1 VNKGAATR
9 PPIVNRKLKEAIM
22 TEDIQRH
29 ITLLKASARAAK
41 NITTILDPYELLQR
55 TVDIICDEFG
65 FYYAGVFFLDDEKEY
80 AVLKAGRGEA
90 GREMVHA
97 EHKLAVGGNSMI
109 GASIADRKG
118 RIALDVGAEAVFFEN
133 PHLPKTRSEMALP
146 LIMGEE
152 VIGALTVQSTEEAA
166 FHDEDIAAL
175 QTMADQLA
183 IAIQN
188 SNLHRQAERR
198 SRLLK
203 AANRVGKEV
212 TSILD
217 LEKLLPQTVNIICES
232 YGLYYAGVFL
242 VDEAN
247 EYALL
252 RAGYGKAGKAMVADG
267 HKLKIGTDSMIGA
280 CIAMSEARIALDVG
294 EEHVHF
300 KNPYLPHTRS
310 EMALPLIYGN
320 KVLGA
325 VTIQSSEE
333 RAFSEDDITTLLT
346 MAEHLAIAINNAHLI
361 DELKDAH
368 NEILRNKV
376 FEALTTASTEAIHWI
391 GNKALPISLTV
402 ARLREE
408 IVTGK
413 VDLDSLKED
422 LNMIAESA
430 AQITQVKEQLIGAV
444 REQKPRSVLFADVLQ
459 TAAHQRG
466 IAEKMLKVSIEP
478 GAAFVIADSTQLARA
493 LGNIL
498 QNAAEAGA
506 KSVKVTVHLSEERG
520 ALEID
525 IEDDGAGM
533 DEDVLKK
540 IWSPFFTTRGV
551 EHHGLGLPAS
561 LHVISQAQ
569 GRIDLVSKIGKGTKV
584 SIFMPRG
591 QAHDESI
598 NTGRIKNILLIDD
611 DDAWAKLFTEMLKET
626 KVELTH
632 SIELKKIPAVDLI
645 LVDENIASIS
655 LIDALLALSKAGLSS
670 RTVVVTSAIH
680 PERVTQILR
689 GGVKDVIMKPYS
701 AGEVSELLK

>member
-1 VNKGAATR
+1 
-9 PPIVNRKLKEAIM
+9 M
-22 TEDIQRH
+22 TNDIHRH
-29 ITLLKASARAAK
+29 ATLLKAAARAAK
-41 NITTILDPYELLQR
+41 NITTILDPYDLLQR

-65 FYYAGVFFLDDEKEY
+65 FYYAGVFFLDDAKQY

-90 GREMVHA
+90 GREMIHA
-97 EHKLAVGGNSMI
+97 GHRLAVGGNSMI
-109 GASIADRKG
+109 GACIANRQG

-146 LIMGEE
+146 LVVGED

-242 VDEAN
+242 VDEAG
-247 EYALL
+247 EYAVL

-294 EEHVHF
+294 EERVHF
-300 KNPYLPHTRS
+300 KNPHLPHTRS
-310 EMALPLIYGN
+310 EMALPLIYGG

-333 RAFSEDDITTLLT
+333 RAFSEDDITTLIT
-346 MAEHLAIAINNAHLI
+346 MAEHLAVAINNARLI
-361 DELKDAH
+361 DELKEAH
-368 NEILRNKV
+368 DEILRNKV

-391 GNKALPISLTV
+391 GNKTLPISLTV
-402 ARLREE
+402 SRLQQEIAEGQVDVDSLRE
-408 IVTGK
+408 
-413 VDLDSLKED
+413 DLE
-422 LNMIAESA
+422 MIAESA
-430 AQITQVKEQLIGAV
+430 AQIIQVKEQLIGAV
-444 REQKPRSVLFADVLQ
+444 REQKPRPVLFADVVQ
-459 TAAHQRG
+459 TAAHQRD
-466 IAEKMLKVSIEP
+466 ISSDMLKVKIDP
-478 GAAFVIADSTQLARA
+478 AAAYVIADSTQLVRA
-493 LGNIL
+493 VGNIL

-506 KSVKVTVHLSEERG
+506 KSIRITAHETEERG
-520 ALEID
+520 FLEIMV
-525 IEDDGAGM
+525 DDNGSGM
-533 DEDVLKK
+533 DRDVMEKA
-540 IWSPFFTTRGV
+540 WSPFFTTRGV
-551 EHHGLGLPAS
+551 DHHGLGLPAAM
-561 LHVISQAQ
+561 HVISQAQ
-569 GRIDLVSKIGKGTKV
+569 GRIAIVSEQGKGSTVAMYLPKG
-584 SIFMPRG
+584 IL
-591 QAHDESI
+591 ADEPLK
-598 NTGRIKNILLIDD
+598 TGSVKNLLLIDD
-611 DDAWAKLFTEMLKET
+611 NDDWANHFSNMLKGSNV
-626 KVELTH
+626 KLTQTTD
-632 SIELKKIPAVDLI
+632 LKKLPAADLI
-645 LVDENIASIS
+645 LVDENITS
-655 LIDALLALSKAGLSS
+655 LPLAEVLDAIVKAGLAAK
-670 RTVVVTSAIH
+670 TVVLTSAIN
-680 PERVTQILR
+680 PERVTQFMHN
-689 GGVKDVIMKPYS
+689 GMKDVNVKPYS